1 MLLCP
6 WDFSRQEYWNGL
18 PFPSPGNLLDPGIE
32 FGSPALQAVSL
43 LSPREALMSYYLLFV
58 KVNVAQSRPTLC
70 NPSLFYIYFRLGK

>member
-18 PFPSPGNLLDPGIE
+18 PFPSPRNLLDPGIE

-58 KVNVAQSRPTLC
+58 KVNVAQSCPTLQ
-70 NPSLFYIYFRLGK
+70 PQFILYLF